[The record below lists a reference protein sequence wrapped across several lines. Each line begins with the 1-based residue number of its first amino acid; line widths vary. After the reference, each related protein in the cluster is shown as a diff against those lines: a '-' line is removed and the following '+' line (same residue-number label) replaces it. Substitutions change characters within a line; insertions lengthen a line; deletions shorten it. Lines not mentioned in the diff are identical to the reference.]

1 MPRLETA
8 AQWPLWKARARGV
21 LSEVWDVIDVKKDA
35 AAAAAAAADGSS
47 SSSSSKAP
55 VEPTVKTES
64 EASKLKSMRAY
75 SFFMQVLGDEP
86 LALVIPP
93 LVPEDDAAGVWSA
106 LVAHYERKTTASK
119 AHTRGMLHKIH
130 MSEGEDYDTFKA
142 RAMQL
147 SARLKSMG
155 ETVSE
160 GELIHVILQGLPS
173 SFNGVRAALD
183 VMDELTLEGISNHLR
198 DYQEK
203 KKYMGRTRE
212 EDEVACYGA
221 AGAARRSARGGGGAR
236 GRFGGG
242 RGGGRGARRGAAD
255 EEDEEDEDDGNDE
268 STYRCRLCRKVGHW
282 EQYCERRRGDGDA
295 CYRCGKSGH
304 QMRRCREQKLES
316 SAFAADE
323 LDDDVGYGF

>member
-21 LSEVWDVIDVKKDA
+21 LSEVWDVIDVKKD

-160 GELIHVILQGLPS
+160 GELIHVILQGLPR
-173 SFNGVRAALD
+173 SFDGVRAALD
-183 VMDELTLEGISNHLR
+183 VMDDLTLEGISNHLR